1 MRILF
6 PIFLVLAFSGCASV
20 DQAKY
25 PNVAFGEDW
34 ALEKFEFE
42 YPQQTS
48 TEISIEHCVQIHI
61 ENHAILIE
69 DASRRQK
76 LSLLAPILLQPFIRP
91 LIDTKKQSV
100 DGSKLIIE
108 SSSNRVTAAGRIA
121 HSLES
126 MAPETLAFMLT
137 VTNKNETMSYIYTD
151 LQRMFHTQ
159 GDMLPESLSGWIP
172 MTSKNP
178 DRFYIVYSL
187 LEDRANRIQNCLGKK
202 SDQ

>member
-1 MRILF
+1 
-6 PIFLVLAFSGCASV
+6 
-20 DQAKY
+20 
-25 PNVAFGEDW
+25 
-34 ALEKFEFE
+34 
-42 YPQQTS
+42 
-48 TEISIEHCVQIHI
+48 
-61 ENHAILIE
+61 
-69 DASRRQK
+69 
-76 LSLLAPILLQPFIRP
+76 
-91 LIDTKKQSV
+91 
-100 DGSKLIIE
+100 
-108 SSSNRVTAAGRIA
+108 
-121 HSLES
+121 